1 MKRYERASSLPLP
14 YNTGKVKIGLRYVP
28 PAPVFTAEEETMQ
41 SVLLGIPTEMTVHKR
56 NIVRYLAGVAVIGSV
71 LYLLSKGV

>member
-1 MKRYERASSLPLP
+1 MKKYERASSLPLP
-14 YNTGKVKIGLRYVP
+14 YNTGKVKIGLCYVP
-28 PAPVFTAEEETMQ
+28 PAPLPTVEEEMMQ

-56 NIVRYLAGVAVIGSV
+56 NIVRYLAGVAVLGCV